1 MDSPPYHYP
10 YHHSHDPTIINVHSL
25 LKPQPYQYPSF
36 SNTQSSPFTSYTP
49 FYQQPHNITTSH
61 GLDAGISNS
70 PSTFTSSLTPTSQ
83 LSSHITPSSIPYTN
97 THISPPHSYSNF
109 IANNSSHYLPHHINI
124 AIKELQRSQK
134 ACIQAISNL
143 ATDISALNQ
152 SFTPPNYTHRF
163 PDQLYAS
170 HKPFTHQQPHT
181 ISISDPILEN
191 TVEFTDIV
199 PLKLEANLPIQSN
212 PNSVSE
218 VVGEH
223 VIAEDFNDVAPSKL
237 KLDLPT
243 TLSTETDAR
252 SREDVVAV
260 KDQIT
265 RDVPPSISQPWCDS
279 DNARS
284 KGGFSF
290 MNDSSAVEIGE
301 EFNKF
306 LDFQETLVT
315 KQLNEEGTKILPILN
330 PTITT
335 TIVDENVLVDSKPD
349 EKLKMQTTEK
359 KVVHESLRIQ
369 SIVVVPRHSF
379 PVEFTDTEPLKLEP
393 DLTIHSDPVL
403 PVIGEQHAAKDFNDE
418 APSNLVLDFTTTF
431 PSPKTEDPL
440 RADNVT
446 VKDQGEDNHRLS
458 PSIIPSPCNS
468 DRVESSTSQSCI
480 SVPMSLAPVK
490 HCLVTTIRPSPEK
503 TVASTVVVAAPL
515 QRHLFIFDFGGD
527 ERRVHSLA
535 AIFGN
540 GDCVFDPGGDKCIFC
555 SPALI
560 SINNYG
566 TQSPLQLPW
575 DRGKLGVSKSPIS
588 VQSFECFLFTS
599 IRSITPP
606 VTIFDPGGDKFNPV
620 EDSGGSHGGRRVAVN
635 GLQ

>member
-1 MDSPPYHYP
+1 
-10 YHHSHDPTIINVHSL
+10 
-25 LKPQPYQYPSF
+25 LKPQPYQYPPF
-36 SNTQSSPFTSYTP
+36 SNTQSSPFASYTP
-49 FYQQPHNITTSH
+49 FYQQPHNITTPH
-61 GLDAGISNS
+61 DLNAGISNS

-83 LSSHITPSSIPYTN
+83 LSSYITPSSIPYTN

-124 AIKELQRSQK
+124 AIQELQRSQK

-143 ATDISALNQ
+143 ATEISTLNQ
-152 SFTPPNYTHRF
+152 SLTPPNYTHRF

-191 TVEFTDIV
+191 TVEFTD
-199 PLKLEANLPIQSN
+199 
-212 PNSVSE
+212 
-218 VVGEH
+218 
-223 VIAEDFNDVAPSKL
+223 
-237 KLDLPT
+237 
-243 TLSTETDAR
+243 
-252 SREDVVAV
+252 
-260 KDQIT
+260 
-265 RDVPPSISQPWCDS
+265 
-279 DNARS
+279 
-284 KGGFSF
+284 
-290 MNDSSAVEIGE
+290 
-301 EFNKF
+301 
-306 LDFQETLVT
+306 
-315 KQLNEEGTKILPILN
+315 
-330 PTITT
+330 
-335 TIVDENVLVDSKPD
+335 
-349 EKLKMQTTEK
+349 
-359 KVVHESLRIQ
+359 
-369 SIVVVPRHSF
+369 
-379 PVEFTDTEPLKLEP
+379 TEPLKLEP

-403 PVIGEQHAAKDFNDE
+403 PVIGEQHAAKDLNDE